1 MIDVIDAAPT
11 SVQCDTCATVVH
23 QGPRRS
29 TFGHMAGVFEAVI
42 SQRLFDALD
51 ITIEILFQK
60 LLSGD
65 GRRNTKEGCATYG
78 RAG

>member
-11 SVQCDTCATVVH
+11 SVQCDTCATIVH

-29 TFGHMAGVFEAVI
+29 TFRDMAGVSEAVV
-42 SQRLFDALD
+42 SQRLFDTLD
-51 ITIEILFQK
+51 IAIKILIQK

-65 GRRNTKEGCATYG
+65 GRRDPKQGCTTYD
-78 RAG
+78 RAS